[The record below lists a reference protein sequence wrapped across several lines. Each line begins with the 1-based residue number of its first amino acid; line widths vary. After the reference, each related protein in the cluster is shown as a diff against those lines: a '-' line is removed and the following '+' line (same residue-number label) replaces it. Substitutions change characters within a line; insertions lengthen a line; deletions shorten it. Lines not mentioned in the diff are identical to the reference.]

1 MAIKMEAKM
10 AEPNAVVEPTV
21 LSEVEEAAKEIVRP
35 LSELT
40 ESELL
45 AEIERRRELKEEKVE
60 QVVTPPLGSA
70 PPGFIWVYNRISS
83 PFSWQKDSVT
93 YIIAAHSF
101 GIFPDDTAQHGRKRS
116 ILLLD
121 PILQKAVYALALEG
135 DAMYAKPL
143 KMRKRLELLDRTTQ
157 DNLTPYSAVQGG
169 KTHAVPFELNEV
181 KAMLS
186 RRLDAFVE
194 LE

>member
-1 MAIKMEAKM
+1 MHIKMS
-10 AEPNAVVEPTV
+10 EPDAVVEPTV
-21 LSEVEEAAKEIVRP
+21 LTETEEAAKEIARP

-45 AEIERRRELKEEKVE
+45 EEIERRRETKEEKVE

-101 GIFPDDTAQHGRKRS
+101 GIFPDETAQHGRKRS

-121 PILQKAVYALALEG
+121 PVLQKAVYALALEG
-135 DAMYAKPL
+135 DPMYARPL
-143 KMRKRLELLDRTTQ
+143 KMRKRLELLDRTTS